1 MNKTAYHITF
11 IGVYLCILILFAIAG
26 NVFAGKLYN
35 TFVTVLL
42 SIFLEA
48 VPFLLAGSLMSGLI
62 HVFVDQ
68 ELLFRIVP
76 HHPLLGSFL
85 GAVAGL
91 VFPVCECGVIPVTR
105 RLYQKGLPLSPGI
118 AFILAAPVIN
128 PIVIAS
134 TYTAFGWGPMLW
146 YRLGLSFVIASLIGF
161 LFSFAATEDI
171 LLDEVRNA
179 AELPEDAFAAAAKS
193 MRVQIHVAEPASVLP
208 GCCTSPLAGASFKA
222 RIYEALAVAG
232 DDFLDMARYLIAGA
246 ILAAGMQ
253 TLIPQS
259 ALMRFNTNVLLS
271 VLTMMLLAFLLSVC
285 STADAFLALAF
296 LNSFTPPAVLAFL
309 VFGPMVDIKSM
320 LMLLRILRGRSV
332 FYLILL
338 AGMMTLTLTTF
349 LNLQIRW

>member
-1 MNKTAYHITF
+1 MML
-11 IGVYLCILILFAIAG
+11 IGCYLGLLVLFVIAG
-26 NVFAGKLYN
+26 NMFAGDVYN

-42 SIFLEA
+42 SIILEA
-48 VPFLLAGSLMSGLI
+48 APFLLAGSLTSGLI
-62 HVFVDQ
+62 HVFLNQ
-68 ELLFRIVP
+68 HLLFRLTP
-76 HHPLLGSFL
+76 RRPLLGAFL
-85 GAVAGL
+85 GATAGL
-91 VFPVCECGVIPVTR
+91 AFPVCECGVIPVTR
-105 RLYQKGLPLSPGI
+105 RLYHKGLPLSPGI

-134 TYTAFGWGPMLW
+134 TYAAFGWGPMLW

-161 LFSFAATEDI
+161 LFSFAAAEDI
-171 LLDEVRNA
+171 LLDEVRNTA
-179 AELPEDAFAAAAKS
+179 KLSEDAFAAAKS
-193 MRVQIHVAEPASVLP
+193 TPVQIHAAEHVSVLP
-208 GCCTSPLAGASFKA
+208 GCCVSPLAGVSFKTRA
-222 RIYEALAVAG
+222 YEALAVAG
-232 DDFLDMARYLIAGA
+232 EDFLDMVRYLIAGA
-246 ILAAGMQ
+246 IFAAAMQ

-259 ALMRFNTNVLLS
+259 ALMRFNTNVVLS

-320 LMLLRILRGRSV
+320 LMLLRIFRGRSV